1 MHASFLR
8 ASVVV
13 AEACVLR
20 CRQVIE
26 YLLLEPVFVSSVLLL
41 VFLQHALEGLETTAL
56 GQPALAMC
64 LEVLFAV
71 GDNLLLRPDRAIEAL
86 QEILVVLPLRRADA
100 RP

>member
-41 VFLQHALEGLETTAL
+41 VLLQYALEGLETTPL

-64 LEVLFAV
+64 FEVLFAV
-71 GDNLLLRPDRAIEAL
+71 VDDLLLRLDRAIEAL
-86 QEILVVLPLRRADA
+86 QEVFVILPLCRADA
-100 RP
+100 GP